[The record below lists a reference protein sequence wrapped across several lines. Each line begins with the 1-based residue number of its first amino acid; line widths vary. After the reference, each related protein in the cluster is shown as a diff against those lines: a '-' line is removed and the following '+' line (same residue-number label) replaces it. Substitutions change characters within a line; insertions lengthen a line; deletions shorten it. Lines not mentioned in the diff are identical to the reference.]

1 VEVAHDDTVLFGDQV
16 APAASRRDSDR
27 SCVES
32 RVHQRLSV
40 CVESQ
45 SVANARNERCDVI
58 RFQVAHAGHTLNPT
72 WLVCQSCRVSIAA
85 TLFDMDGLLID
96 SEILWHKAKSKYSAP
111 LVFRLYESSG
121 RSRRACS

>member
-1 VEVAHDDTVLFGDQV
+1 MTPSCSATQV

-27 SCVES
+27 SCVKS

-58 RFQVAHAGHTLNPT
+58 RFQVAHAGHTLTYVARVP
-72 WLVCQSCRVSIAA
+72 SCRVSIAQ
-85 TLFDMDGLLID
+85 TLFDMDGL
-96 SEILWHKAKSKYSAP
+96 
-111 LVFRLYESSG
+111 
-121 RSRRACS
+121 